1 MPPVEPHKHRGRKG
15 EVDKYPHAP
24 QSPEPTVE
32 KLSNSVSLRRVE
44 KGKEKLSERGGG
56 GGGGNLNPKQMA
68 SIGARNTE
76 SHRKK
81 MLLCF

>member
-1 MPPVEPHKHRGRKG
+1 MLPVEPHKHRGAKG
-15 EVDKYPHAP
+15 ETDKYPHAP

-32 KLSNSVSLRRVE
+32 KLSDSVSLKRVE
-44 KGKEKLSERGGG
+44 KGKEKLSER

-81 MLLCF
+81 CCSAFN